1 MSNSAEK
8 DRKTMLISRQ
18 SVITPLVVIL
28 CILGIGSMQSPRL
41 QKLLNSREYISLATL
56 EKELQQE
63 KLRLNLLK
71 QTPSFGYDNLVA
83 NWAYLNF
90 LQYFGD
96 DEVRERTGYSL
107 SPEYFEVILKRDPKF
122 LAAYLSLSSSTSIY
136 AAMPERSIAIMEE
149 GLKSLSPK
157 VPEKSYYIWRYK
169 GIDELLFL
177 GNSQAAQKSFE
188 TAANWA
194 SEYKDEESQLVAF
207 TSQKTAEFLSRNPDS
222 KYAQIA
228 TWSMVLGNPVDE
240 QTRKRAITAIEKLG
254 GEVITNPDGTN
265 RIKLPPKD

>member
-1 MSNSAEK
+1 
-8 DRKTMLISRQ
+8 MLISRQ
-18 SVITPLVVIL
+18 NFITPVVLVL
-28 CILGIGSMQSPRL
+28 CILGIGSMQFPRL
-41 QKLLNSREYISLATL
+41 QKLLNSREYIALEAL
-56 EKELQQE
+56 EKELEQE
-63 KLRLNLLK
+63 KLRLNILK
-71 QTPSFGYDNLVA
+71 QIPSFGYDNLVA
-83 NWAYLNF
+83 NWAYLSF

-107 SPEYFEVILKRDPKF
+107 SPEYFEVVLKRDPRF

-136 AAMPERSIAIMEE
+136 AAMPERSIAIMEQ

-194 SEYKDEESQLVAF
+194 SQYQDEESQLVAF

-228 TWSMVLGNPVDE
+228 TWSMVLSNPVDDK
-240 QTRKRAITAIEKLG
+240 TRKRAINAIEKLG
-254 GEVITNPDGTN
+254 GQVIINQDGTSS
-265 RIKLPPKD
+265 IKLPPKD

>member
-1 MSNSAEK
+1 
-8 DRKTMLISRQ
+8 MLISRQ
-18 SVITPLVVIL
+18 NLITPLVVIF
-28 CILGIGSMQSPRL
+28 CILGIGSMQFPRL
-41 QKLLNSREYISLATL
+41 RKLLNNRQYIALATL
-56 EKELQQE
+56 EREIQQEELQ
-63 KLRLNLLK
+63 LNIL
-71 QTPSFGYDNLVA
+71 QQMPSFSYDNLIA
-83 NWAYLNF
+83 NWAYLKF

-122 LAAYLSLSSSTSIY
+122 LTAYLSLSSSTSIY
-136 AAMPERSIAIMEE
+136 AAMPERTIALMEE

-177 GNSQAAQKSFE
+177 GNAQAAQKSFE

-228 TWSMVLGNPVDE
+228 TWAMVLGNPVDQ
-240 QTRKRAITAIEKLG
+240 QTRKRAIIAIEKLG

-265 RIKLPPKD
+265 RIKLPQKD